1 MLWTLYKD
9 VDGSSAKMPSQKWN
23 AYEYILDL
31 LDSCLKYIHETYGV
45 ALFTDLVHEC
55 TIVAQSLAQLLPAW
69 RVLKKNIYIIKVL
82 CQH

>member
-1 MLWTLYKD
+1 MLWTLYND
-9 VDGSSAKMPSQKWN
+9 VDSSSAKTASQKWN

-31 LDSCLKYIHETYGV
+31 LDSCLKYIHETYGI